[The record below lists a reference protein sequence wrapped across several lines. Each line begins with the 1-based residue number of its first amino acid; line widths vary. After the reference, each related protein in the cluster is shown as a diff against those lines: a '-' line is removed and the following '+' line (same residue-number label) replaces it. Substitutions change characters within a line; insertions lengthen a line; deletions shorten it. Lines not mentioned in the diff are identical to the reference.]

1 MGGIGREMQSCSVST
16 HKDTYY
22 NRTAG
27 DAEFYRNTHARD
39 IERNASENQTQDN
52 TDKNREQVRVSQL
65 FLLIAKHF
73 RYIVDSIFL
82 TYYSKLVTYLEPQ
95 FPRRQNVDTCAVYPR
110 DIDSIGIAQMQVAEF
125 GTVHVP
131 FRHEHVSGYK
141 SAVDVVPVN
150 VFLVPVLLHCL
161 TEKLLCNAGFPFFG
175 HDQDMFSVL
184 QYGVTVRYDHLSLF
198 PGLLIRLAVEL
209 PYSGNHKMDGN
220 VLHDVA
226 DALSVNGRV
235 AHAEFRDICLV
246 VMGVFLFASVFQE
259 QCLED
264 DDADDDADDAERIAH
279 CTGHCHFI

>member
-1 MGGIGREMQSCSVST
+1 MLPKIRPRIT
-16 HKDTYY
+16 PT
-22 NRTAG
+22 
-27 DAEFYRNTHARD
+27 
-39 IERNASENQTQDN
+39 
-52 TDKNREQVRVSQL
+52 KNREQVRISQL

-73 RYIVDSIFL
+73 RYIVDGIFL
-82 TYYSKLVTYLEPQ
+82 TYDSKFVTYLEPQ
-95 FPRRQNVDTCAVYPR
+95 FPRRQNVDTRAVYPR

-125 GTVHVP
+125 GAVHMP

-161 TEKLLCNAGFPFFG
+161 TEKLLCNACFPFFG
-175 HDQDMFSVL
+175 HDQDMFPVL
-184 QYGVTVRYDHLSLF
+184 QYGVTVRYDHFSLF